1 MKNYIRMNVSE
12 LLDDVTRERMG
23 NRPRAEQWQILQVLL
38 EVQREQPVGRMKLM
52 EKVGMTEATVKT
64 VVKRL
69 REAGLVEV
77 DRIGGMYL
85 SKAGEELV
93 NWWKSR
99 FEVLEVDLTTVNWR
113 GNLLRVIGGEKIL
126 NKASA
131 VELRDLGVRAG
142 ADAVMVAAFR
152 RGQVELPPMTV
163 DEVKPVLK
171 ELRELCPQCKDGDL
185 ALVTIPKSMRVP
197 LSLSISLQRIM

>member
-1 MKNYIRMNVSE
+1 
-12 LLDDVTRERMG
+12 MG

>member
-152 RGQVELPPMTV
+152 RGQVELPPMIV
-163 DEVKPVLK
+163 DEVKAVLK

>member
-1 MKNYIRMNVSE
+1 MNVSE

>member
-1 MKNYIRMNVSE
+1 MNVSE

-113 GNLLRVIGGEKIL
+113 GQLTQG
-126 NKASA
+126 
-131 VELRDLGVRAG
+131 
-142 ADAVMVAAFR
+142 
-152 RGQVELPPMTV
+152 
-163 DEVKPVLK
+163 
-171 ELRELCPQCKDGDL
+171 
-185 ALVTIPKSMRVP
+185 
-197 LSLSISLQRIM
+197 